1 MSVRRLSNST
11 ISTQGRGKSST
22 FLAGYS
28 PGIDEMDLIQRAV
41 VGVDGVSAIEFTS
54 IPQTYQHLH
63 LRVMIRTNRTNTGEA
78 LTIRFN
84 DDTANNYTFFIL
96 YGEGTGSAAGA
107 AYTSSQNKIEF
118 QSMAASSAAA
128 GIFGIAVGD
137 ILDYTNTTKN
147 KVVRGISGI
156 EYNGSGVI
164 TLNSGLW
171 MSTAAINKITL
182 DQPISTAFVQYTT
195 AALYGVVG

>member
-1 MSVRRLSNST
+1 MAIRRASKSS
-11 ISTQGRGKSST
+11 ISTTSSGKRSN
-22 FLAGYS
+22 LIAGYS
-28 PGIDEMDLIQRAV
+28 PGVDEMDLIERVV
-41 VGVDGVSAIEFTS
+41 VGVSGVSSIEFTS

-63 LRVMIRTNRTNTGEA
+63 LRLMIRTNRVNTGEA

-84 DDTANNYTFFIL
+84 DDSANNYTFFIL

-137 ILDYTNTTKN
+137 ILDYRDTTKN

-156 EYNGSGVI
+156 EYNGSGVV

-171 MSTAAINKITL
+171 MSTAAINKISL